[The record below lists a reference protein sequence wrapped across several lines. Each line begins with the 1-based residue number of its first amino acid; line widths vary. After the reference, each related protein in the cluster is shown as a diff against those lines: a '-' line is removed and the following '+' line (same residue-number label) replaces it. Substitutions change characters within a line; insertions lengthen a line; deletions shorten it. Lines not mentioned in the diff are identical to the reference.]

1 MTDLFKSSRT
11 VFAAQNPRT
20 KDLVQLLDP
29 KVPLFENISIKIQP
43 EFTAILCL
51 YFCMIKDIT
60 NECCINHHGHLDD
73 NHNLRRRCQRRQLG
87 SLPEGYLPGKIQG

>member
-11 VFAAQNPRT
+11 VFAAQNPRS

-43 EFTAILCL
+43 EFTAIFASTFVWL
-51 YFCMIKDIT
+51 KT
-60 NECCINHHGHLDD
+60 
-73 NHNLRRRCQRRQLG
+73 
-87 SLPEGYLPGKIQG
+87 